1 MATAQVADLV
11 TTMRVDTAKF
21 DKDVEN
27 TKKRLMGYTSAAR
40 KGTKQNSSLSDSFR
54 HVSGQASQ
62 LPGPLGSIS
71 GQVDSMVGTVT
82 SLGFAWTAAGTA
94 VVAAIGAFTAGLPT
108 LAETE
113 RRMLQQEQLIKA
125 TGYSSGYTATQLD
138 ELARSVAMATLASTE
153 ETSKAIG
160 VMLTFRSVTNDQ
172 NNTFERAIYLAKDMA
187 SVMGGDMSSSAKQL
201 GKALEMPST
210 GMSAL
215 RESGVSF
222 TQSQIDMVKAM
233 EDSGRIAEAQAF
245 ILDELDNQIGGAAG
259 AEAGGL
265 IGSVDTFGQSVEEA
279 FEAFSS
285 WTGMKPVVQDV
296 INEINEGLQVVKEFF
311 APTTTDEA
319 LDLMSER
326 IKLTNKMTEAL
337 EEAGGVQN
345 LSTYSG
351 YTISA
356 YVADQKRLNDINK
369 RYSELS
375 AERDQRLKEEK
386 EAQDKAEQA
395 AAERQKQRD
404 AEKAEREK
412 KLADEKAER
421 DKKRADEK
429 AERERQRQK
438 AKEAAEKEADE
449 KKRARDQEQTNA
461 WLVELKRRNM
471 SELELLYA
479 KEKDEADKLAE
490 KREKMLI
497 DEDQYQQ
504 SLQEIKQYYS
514 EQRKE
519 LLQKE
524 LEEQEEAQKG
534 FWERYYESMQE
545 SAYNTDELWR
555 QTFDNFTTGFG
566 NAFASAILDS
576 QNAGDAFK
584 NMARGMA
591 QSMLAA
597 LGKIMAQ
604 RLVMWMLEKTLMKSE
619 AASEVTRVTSEATT
633 ASIMSG
639 LHAYSSTAAIPVYGP
654 AAAPAA
660 AELAVANTAPMVA
673 SAVAAASSGF
683 AGAFDNG
690 GYIPAG
696 QWGVTGEFGP
706 EITLGPSHIM
716 GRKQTMSMLQQ
727 TANGSSA
734 ESAQP
739 WNIIIHEAEPGT
751 HAEIDEEAKVI
762 RIMMK
767 DAQGGGQYY
776 SYISQT
782 LGVTPG
788 GYK

>member
-1 MATAQVADLV
+1 MATAHVADLV
-11 TTMRVDTAKF
+11 TTMRADTAKF

-27 TKKRLMGYTSAAR
+27 TKKRLRGYTSEA
-40 KGTKQNSSLSDSFR
+40 KKSTKQNSSLSDSFKLA
-54 HVSGQASQ
+54 SGQAAQ

-71 GQVDSMVGTVT
+71 GQVDSMVSTVT
-82 SLGFAWTAAGTA
+82 GLGLAWTAAGTA
-94 VVAAIGAFTAGLPT
+94 VAAAIGAFAAGLPT

-113 RRMLQQEQLIKA
+113 RRLLQQEQLIKA

-138 ELARSVAMATLASTE
+138 ELARSVAMATLTSTQE
-153 ETSKAIG
+153 ASKAIG
-160 VMLTFRSVTNDQ
+160 VMLTFRSVMNDQ
-172 NNTFERAIYLAKDMA
+172 NNTFERSIYLAQDMA
-187 SVMGGDMSSSAKQL
+187 SVMGGDITSAAKQL

-215 RESGVSF
+215 KESGVSF
-222 TQSQIDMVKAM
+222 TQAQIDMVKAM
-233 EDSGRIAEAQAF
+233 EESGRVAEAQAF

-265 IGSVDTFGQSVEEA
+265 IGSVDTLGQTTEEA
-279 FEAFSS
+279 FEAFAK
-285 WTGMKPVVQDV
+285 WTQIPPIVKFLTDEMSEAASV
-296 INEINEGLQVVKEFF
+296 IRDFF

-326 IKLTNKMTEAL
+326 VKIMHEMNKATK
-337 EEAGGVQN
+337 EAGGQQN
-345 LSTYSG
+345 LGSYFG
-351 YTISA
+351 YTKSDWFN
-356 YVADQKRLNDINK
+356 DQRRLTEIDARLK
-369 RYSELS
+369 ELS
-375 AERDQRLKEEK
+375 DARDKRLKEEK

-404 AEKAEREK
+404 AEKAAREK

-421 DKKRADEK
+421 ES
-429 AERERQRQK
+429 QRRK
-438 AKEAAEKEADE
+438 AKEAAEKETDE
-449 KKRARDQEQTNA
+449 KERDRNKAKTETWLEQLNRRILSEQDALKAARMDEVDRLNEAYEQDLIGLEQHEAGMNA
-461 WLVELKRRNM
+461 IR
-471 SELELLYA
+471 
-479 KEKDEADKLAE
+479 
-490 KREKMLI
+490 
-497 DEDQYQQ
+497 QH
-504 SLQEIKQYYS
+504 YS
-514 EQRKE
+514 EQRQEIIK
-519 LLQKE
+519 KE
-524 LEEQEEAQKG
+524 LEEQEEEQKG
-534 FWERYYESMQE
+534 FWDRYYESMQE

-584 NMARGMA
+584 NMAKGMA

-619 AASEVTRVTSEATT
+619 AAGEVARVTSEATT

-639 LHAYSSTAAIPVYGP
+639 LHAYSSTAAIPVTGP

-660 AELAVANTAPMVA
+660 AGLAVANTAPMVA

-696 QWGVTGEFGP
+696 QWGVTGEYGP

-727 TANGSSA
+727 TTNGSSS
-734 ESAQP
+734 ESVQP

-751 HAEIDEEAKVI
+751 HAEIDDENKVI

-767 DAQGGGQYY
+767 DAQSGGQYY
-776 SYISQT
+776 SYISKT
-782 LGVTPG
+782 LGVQPG
-788 GYK
+788 GFK

>member
-125 TGYSSGYTATQLD
+125 TGFSSGYTATQLD

-222 TQSQIDMVKAM
+222 TQAQIDMVKAM

-265 IGSVDTFGQSVEEA
+265 IGTVDTFGQSVEEA

-285 WTGMKPVVQDV
+285 WTGMKPVIQDV
-296 INEINEGLQVVKEFF
+296 INEINEGLKVVKDFF

-326 IKLTNKMTEAL
+326 VKIMHEMNKATK
-337 EEAGGVQN
+337 EAGGQQN
-345 LSTYSG
+345 LGSYFG
-351 YTISA
+351 YTKSDWFN
-356 YVADQKRLNDINK
+356 DQRRLTEIDARLK
-369 RYSELS
+369 ELS
-375 AERDQRLKEEK
+375 DARDQRLKEEK
-386 EAQDKAEQA
+386 EAQEKAEQA
-395 AAERQKQRD
+395 VAERQKQRD
-404 AEKAEREK
+404 AEKAAREK

-421 DKKRADEK
+421 ESKR
-429 AERERQRQK
+429 RK

-449 KKRARDQEQTNA
+449 KERDRKQAQTDSWLDQLNRRILSEQEALKAAR
-461 WLVELKRRNM
+461 M
-471 SELELLYA
+471 
-479 KEKDEADKLAE
+479 DEVDRLNEAYAE
-490 KREKMLI
+490 KLI
-497 DEDQYQQ
+497 SAEQHEEGMTAIRQH
-504 SLQEIKQYYS
+504 YS
-514 EQRKE
+514 EQNQEILR
-519 LLQKE
+519 KE

-534 FWERYYESMQE
+534 FWDRYYESMQE

-566 NAFASAILDS
+566 NAFASAVMDS
-576 QNAGDAFK
+576 ENAEDAFR
-584 NMARGMA
+584 NMAKGMA
-591 QSMLAA
+591 QSMIAS

-604 RLVMWMLEKTLMKSE
+604 RLVMWALEKTMMKGE
-619 AASEVTRVTSEATT
+619 AAGEVARVTSEATT

-639 LHAYSSTAAIPVYGP
+639 LHAYSSTAAIPVTGP
-654 AAAPAA
+654 ALAPAA
-660 AELAVANTAPMVA
+660 AGAK
-673 SAVAAASSGF
+673 
-683 AGAFDNG
+683 AG
-690 GYIPAG
+690 P
-696 QWGVTGEFGP
+696 VTGMAAVE
-706 EITLGPSHIM
+706 L
-716 GRKQTMSMLQQ
+716 
-727 TANGSSA
+727 
-734 ESAQP
+734 
-739 WNIIIHEAEPGT
+739 
-751 HAEIDEEAKVI
+751 
-762 RIMMK
+762 
-767 DAQGGGQYY
+767 
-776 SYISQT
+776 
-782 LGVTPG
+782 
-788 GYK
+788 